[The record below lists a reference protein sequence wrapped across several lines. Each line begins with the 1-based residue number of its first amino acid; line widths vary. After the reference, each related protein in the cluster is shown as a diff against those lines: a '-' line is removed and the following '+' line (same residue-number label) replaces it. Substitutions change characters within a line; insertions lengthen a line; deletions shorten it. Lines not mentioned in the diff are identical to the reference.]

1 MGISILR
8 KKSIGLAI
16 IVTLLLSVAATAQAP
31 VNGPINGLNRVNIRG
46 REQVV
51 YCYPATGDR
60 LNRKVLFVP
69 GDGGW
74 RGWAV
79 TIAQRMASWG
89 YDVYGLDTKT
99 YLEGMTARSTSKEP
113 EVMADFRDVARWM
126 TKNSGERVTLVGW
139 SEGAGLGVLAA
150 ADPNNRKIFSGL
162 VAFGLVDENVLGWS
176 WKDNL
181 TYVTKSKPSGP
192 KFLSSKYL
200 PLVAPLR
207 LQIIQSSQDEYT
219 TLEAAQK
226 LADVAKEP
234 KRFNVIKA
242 NDHKFSG
249 NAEEFFRVLREGVQW
264 IG

>member
-1 MGISILR
+1 MNGPILE
-8 KKSIGLAI
+8 KKFVGLAI
-16 IVTLLLSVAATAQAP
+16 IATLLLSVDVAAQPP
-31 VNGPINGLNRVNIRG
+31 VNGLNKVNIRG
-46 REQVV
+46 REQLV
-51 YCYPATGDR
+51 YCYPATGAK
-60 LNRKVLFVP
+60 LNRKILFAP

-74 RGWAV
+74 RGWAI
-79 TIAQRMASWG
+79 TIAQRMALWG

-99 YLEGMTARSTSKEP
+99 YLEGLTARSASNES

-126 TKNSGERVTLVGW
+126 TQNSGERVTLVGW

-150 ADPNNRKIFSGL
+150 ADPNNRKVFSGL

-181 TYVTKSKPSGP
+181 TYITKSKASGP
-192 KFLSSKYL
+192 KFQTSKYL
-200 PLVAPLR
+200 PLVAPLH

-226 LADVAKEP
+226 LADFAKEP
-234 KRFNVIKA
+234 KRFNVVKA

-249 NAEEFFRVLREGVQW
+249 NTEEFFRVLREGVQW
-264 IG
+264 TS